1 MYQLLYLILR
11 LSPCTLFSLNPAS
24 IQRKHWTHFWNPKVY
39 GETFCVHMR
48 DRRLIF
54 LLPDCDWNEGQYTHL
69 VWTFLFMV
77 FQFKYPATLPQFLP
91 FSFISFC
98 SLCYVQFALFS
109 HNLWWCH
116 HKQQGW
122 GSHSRVA
129 EDPKCSWDALLHF
142 WASRHSITSQKTS
155 VLLPVPHSQVFQLTQ
170 DPVLVWVHFY
180 YVFQVIHK
188 Y

>member
-1 MYQLLYLILR
+1 MVKLSVCTWGTGDWYFFYLIVIEMKKGSIHILCEHFC
-11 LSPCTLFSLNPAS
+11 LWCSSSNVQQHCHSSSQVHSFHFVLYAMYSLHYFA
-24 IQRKHWTHFWNPKVY
+24 IIC
-39 GETFCVHMR
+39 GE
-48 DRRLIF
+48 
-54 LLPDCDWNEGQYTHL
+54 
-69 VWTFLFMV
+69 
-77 FQFKYPATLPQFLP
+77 
-91 FSFISFC
+91 
-98 SLCYVQFALFS
+98 CY
-109 HNLWWCH
+109 

-142 WASRHSITSQKTS
+142 WASRHSITSQKTW